1 MLTADSC
8 AVSAALCPKGGLTVN
23 TYKHLIRNVCAGI
36 LSAALLSGCTPTPS
50 PGATPPATGAP
61 AETAAQTVTAP
72 TAAQIPHLEF
82 PLSLDDSTLQ
92 IESLFPFDG
101 INPDCGY
108 EEGTQIASIKLR
120 NSSDRHLVRA
130 DILLTLSDGSRL
142 RFLAEHIAPGQSG
155 SVFCDSNTPLPQE
168 PICVDVQCS
177 TEFAPAPLWDDL
189 TVQVSGMSVDLTNR
203 SGRDIETIVI
213 YCHDTLGDEYF
224 GGVAYPYEI
233 NGLPAGEST
242 TLTAVDCLMGIAD
255 VSYFSVIYK

>member
-1 MLTADSC
+1 M
-8 AVSAALCPKGGLTVN
+8 N
-23 TYKHLIRNVCAGI
+23 TYKHLIRKVCAGI
-36 LSAALLSGCTPTPS
+36 LSAALLAGCTPTP
-50 PGATPPATGAP
+50 ATIPPATGAP
-61 AETAAQTVTAP
+61 AATTAQTVTAP
-72 TAAQIPHLEF
+72 TDVEIPHLEF
-82 PLSLDDSTLQ
+82 PLSLEDSALQ

-130 DILLTLSDGSRL
+130 DILLTLSDGTQL

-155 SVFCDSNTPLPQE
+155 SVFCDSNTPLPQD
-168 PICVDVQCS
+168 PMGVDVRCS
-177 TEFAPAPLWDDL
+177 AEFAPAPVWDDL
-189 TVQVSGMSVDLTNR
+189 TVQVSGMTVDLTNP
-203 SGRDIETIVI
+203 SGRDMETIVI
-213 YCHDTLGDEYF
+213 YCHNMLGDEYF

>member
-1 MLTADSC
+1 M
-8 AVSAALCPKGGLTVN
+8 N
-23 TYKHLIRNVCAGI
+23 TYKHLIRKVCAGI
-36 LSAALLSGCTPTPS
+36 LSAALLAGCTPTP
-50 PGATPPATGAP
+50 ATIPPATGAP
-61 AETAAQTVTAP
+61 ATTTAQTVTAP
-72 TAAQIPHLEF
+72 TAAEVSHLEF
-82 PLSLDDSTLQ
+82 PLSLEDSALQ

-120 NSSDRHLVRA
+120 NSSDRHLIRA
-130 DILLTLSDGSRL
+130 DILLTLSDGSQL

-155 SVFCDSNTPLPQE
+155 SVFCNSNAPLPQD
-168 PICVDVQCS
+168 PMCVDVRCS
-177 TEFAPAPLWDDL
+177 AKFAPAPVWDDL
-189 TVQVSGMSVDLTNR
+189 TVQVSGMSVDLNNP
-203 SGRDIETIVI
+203 SGRDMETIII
-213 YCHDTLGDEYF
+213 YCHNMLGDEYF